1 MADFRFGLQGAS
13 PREGLVQPQTEMIGI
28 PKAQAKCITPVSPP
42 IASLECLRMCAV
54 SFNVV
59 VPQKEVISGEVD
71 SILEAISEV
80 SGPPTSA
87 TTIPKSVSFSHTSKR
102 MNSGI
107 AFPLYVAPGVMAMY
121 DSGTGTLLVF
131 MVPQTELSGSRI
143 LKVSKSFKD
152 LSTK

>member
-1 MADFRFGLQGAS
+1 M
-13 PREGLVQPQTEMIGI
+13 QPQTDISGI

-42 IASLECLRMCAV
+42 IASIECLRMYAV

-87 TTIPKSVSFSHTSKR
+87 MLIPKSVSFSHTSKSVT
-102 MNSGI
+102 SGI
-107 AFPLYVAPGVMAMY
+107 AFPLYVAPGVMDM
-121 DSGTGTLLVF
+121 
-131 MVPQTELSGSRI
+131 
-143 LKVSKSFKD
+143 
-152 LSTK
+152 